1 MPVTEAGIPSTET
14 PVSEVVRS
22 SPIVEPLAGDV
33 ALDPTT
39 GRPAGRAQALVLLLA
54 SCLGVLG
61 AVLLAPVLPD
71 IEDAFA
77 GTAGVKALT
86 PVVLTAP
93 ALVIGLTAP
102 FAGRVV
108 DRIGRKRLLVAALV
122 VYAVVGTAPLWLSS
136 LQLIVVSRVLVGL
149 TEAVIMTCC
158 TTLLA
163 DYFHGAQRERYFGLQ
178 VVFTTVAA
186 TFFFGIGG
194 ALGSHSW
201 RTPFWL
207 YLVSLP
213 LAVAAARCI
222 WQPVAQ
228 RADPVLPPLPWHRL
242 AAPVGVSLVG
252 GLVFYTLIVELSFAL
267 DDLGVDSTG
276 AIGAISAVGSL
287 GTAIGAFSFSRLAAR
302 GPAVTIPLA
311 FAVSG
316 VGLVGLGLAPAVPLV
331 VLAAVVTGLGNG
343 LLLPSL
349 LTWALGSLT
358 FEQRGRGTGWWT
370 AAVFLGQFVCPL
382 VVLGLSDV
390 IGGLGSAL
398 VVVGVVAVAAAV
410 LVRRRRPVAAA
421 H

>member
-1 MPVTEAGIPSTET
+1 MPVTEAGTSSTET
-14 PVSEVVRS
+14 PVSEVV
-22 SPIVEPLAGDV
+22 SPDSLAEEPLVGEV
-33 ALDPTT
+33 AVDPAT
-39 GRPAGRAQALVLLLA
+39 GRPAGRAQAVVLLLA

-122 VYAVVGTAPLWLSS
+122 VYAFVGTAPLWLPS
-136 LQLIVVSRVLVGL
+136 LQLIVASRVLVGL

-178 VVFTTVAA
+178 VVCTTVAA
-186 TFFFGIGG
+186 TFFFAIGG
-194 ALGSHSW
+194 GLGSHSW

-213 LAVAAARCI
+213 LAVAAARFI
-222 WQPVAQ
+222 WQPVPQ
-228 RADPVLPPLPWHRL
+228 RRTGVLPALPWNRL
-242 AAPVGVSLVG
+242 LAPVGVSLLG
-252 GLVFYTLIVELSFAL
+252 GLVFYKLIVELSLSVGA
-267 DDLGVDSTG
+267 LGVDSTG

-331 VLAAVVTGLGNG
+331 VVAAVVTGLGNG
-343 LLLPSL
+343 LLLPAL
-349 LTWALGSLT
+349 LTWALGSLS

-370 AAVFLGQFVCPL
+370 AAVFLGQFICPL
-382 VVLGLSDV
+382 VVLGLSDA
-390 IGGLGSAL
+390 ISGLGSAL
-398 VVVGVVAVAAAV
+398 VVVGVVAAAAAV
-410 LVRRRRPVAAA
+410 AVRTTQRRE
-421 H
+421 

>member
-1 MPVTEAGIPSTET
+1 MPVTEAGVPSTET
-14 PVSEVVRS
+14 PVSEVV
-22 SPIVEPLAGDV
+22 SPSPVAPPLAGDV
-33 ALDPTT
+33 ALDPAT
-39 GRPAGRAQALVLLLA
+39 GRPAGRTQAVVLVLA

-61 AVLLAPVLPD
+61 AVLLAPVLPA

-77 GTAGVKALT
+77 GTPGVHALT

-102 FAGRVV
+102 FVGRVV

-122 VYAVVGTAPLWLSS
+122 VYALVGTAPLWLPS
-136 LQLIVVSRVLVGL
+136 LPLIVASRVLVGL

-163 DYFHGAQRERYFGLQ
+163 DYFAGAERARWFGRQ
-178 VVFTTVAA
+178 VVATTVAA
-186 TFFFGIGG
+186 TLFFGIGG

-213 LAVAAARCI
+213 LAFVAARTI
-222 WQPVAQ
+222 WQPAQ
-228 RADPVLPPLPWHRL
+228 RRSTGTALPRLPWHRL
-242 AAPVGVSLVG
+242 AAPVGVSLLG
-252 GLVFYTLIVELSFAL
+252 GLVFYVLIVELSFRL
-267 DDLGVDSTG
+267 DELGVESTG

-287 GTAIGAFSFSRLAAR
+287 GTAVGALASSRLAVR

-316 VGLVGLGLAPAVPLV
+316 VGIVGLGLAPTVPAVV
-331 VLAAVVTGLGNG
+331 VAAVVTGLGNG
-343 LLLPSL
+343 LLLPAL
-349 LTWALGSLT
+349 LSWAVGTLT

-370 AAVFLGQFVCPL
+370 AAVFLGQFLCPL
-382 VVLGLSDV
+382 VVLALTDAIS
-390 IGGLGSAL
+390 GLGSAL
-398 VVVGVVAVAAAV
+398 VAVGVVAVGAAV
-410 LVRRRRPVAAA
+410 AVRARRPVAG
-421 H
+421 